1 MKNNKGSLK
10 KTGMFRKSWGLVGIV
25 GAGLVLMSTWK
36 WGEISAYFTDMDH
49 VTNTFTTGK
58 VDIDLEEP
66 SWPGDQTDLVPGDII
81 AKDPQI
87 TSKASTPSFVY
98 LQIEVPV
105 ANVTMVNE
113 DGTKTAKAEHQLIT
127 YGCGETA
134 DSMEGEAIEIDNRYG
149 LKANISKEA
158 EDSWFLVNEETIAAK
173 EEAPVS
179 AYRVYTYA
187 YNKVLLEGETTKPLF
202 EKIRFINVI
211 EGELDETVLAMPI
224 HAFAIQAAHTG
235 TDSETADNGND
246 YPKDPSSVQ
255 KEAEFA
261 FEKYLNQNKESTENG
276 EV

>member
-1 MKNNKGSLK
+1 MKKNKGSLK
-10 KTGMFRKSWGLVGIV
+10 KIGMFRKSWGLVGIV

-134 DSMEGEAIEIDNRYG
+134 AGF
-149 LKANISKEA
+149 
-158 EDSWFLVNEETIAAK
+158 W
-173 EEAPVS
+173 
-179 AYRVYTYA
+179 
-187 YNKVLLEGETTKPLF
+187 
-202 EKIRFINVI
+202 
-211 EGELDETVLAMPI
+211 
-224 HAFAIQAAHTG
+224 
-235 TDSETADNGND
+235 
-246 YPKDPSSVQ
+246 
-255 KEAEFA
+255 
-261 FEKYLNQNKESTENG
+261 
-276 EV
+276 